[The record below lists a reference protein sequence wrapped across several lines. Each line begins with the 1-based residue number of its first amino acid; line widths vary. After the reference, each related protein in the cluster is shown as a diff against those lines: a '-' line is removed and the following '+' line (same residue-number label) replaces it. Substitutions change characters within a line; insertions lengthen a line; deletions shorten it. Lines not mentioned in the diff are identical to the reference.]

1 MALILLDSGLMPCLS
16 TSWPRKLIFDFP
28 NSHFYNQAVG
38 LKTFKENLQMIFVF
52 LIGSTSNQY
61 IIQVVED
68 EIEAME
74 NLIHKA
80 LKCLCCV
87 FQSKW
92 HT

>member
-1 MALILLDSGLMPCLS
+1 MPVHLMAKEIDLWFP
-16 TSWPRKLIFDFP
+16 KLTLFQPD
-28 NSHFYNQAVG
+28 NQAIG
-38 LKTFKENLQMIFVF
+38 LKTFKENLQMFFVF

-74 NLIHKA
+74 NLIHKV

-92 HT
+92 HA